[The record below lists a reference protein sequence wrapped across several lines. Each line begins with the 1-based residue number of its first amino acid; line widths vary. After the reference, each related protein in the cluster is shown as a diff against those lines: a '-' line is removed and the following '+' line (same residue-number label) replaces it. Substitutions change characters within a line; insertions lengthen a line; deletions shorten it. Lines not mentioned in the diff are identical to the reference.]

1 MKRWFAAVGE
11 RPAVKRGAAVGQ
23 EWTSFS
29 QPMSDADKK
38 QLFNLRD
45 EDFKKPATGGSKP

>member
-1 MKRWFAAVGE
+1 MKRWFETIGK
-11 RPAVKRGAAVGQ
+11 RPAVERGAAVGK

-29 QPMSDADKK
+29 QPMSDSDKK

-45 EDFKKPATGGSKP
+45 EDFKQPADKA